1 MSDIALA
8 APSLRS
14 PSAEFWRR
22 FRRKRVALVS
32 GCVILALILSAI
44 AAPWIAPYGPATPDY
59 DNVLAGPSWHISA
72 APTRSAATS

>member
-8 APSLRS
+8 ATALRS

-32 GCVILALILSAI
+32 GCVILLLILAAI
-44 AAPWIAPYGPATPDY
+44 GAPWIAP
-59 DNVLAGPSWHISA
+59 
-72 APTRSAATS
+72 